1 MEPQQRKIRPSF
13 PPCHS
18 RIMKREAEQKKR
30 SGEQKTPET
39 ERVINIK
46 NRMAS

>member
-1 MEPQQRKIRPSF
+1 
-13 PPCHS
+13 
-18 RIMKREAEQKKR
+18 MKREAEQKKR

-46 NRMAS
+46 NRMASWAMHHFEDLM